1 MAHSKRP
8 RRLNYAVNKKW
19 PISWWKVGS
28 AISHYISLNKRV
40 KIEWETKW
48 LKNAF
53 EKVIVKLKKYWIN
66 PNKI

>member
-8 RRLNYAVNKKW
+8 RRLNYSVNKKW
-19 PISWWKVGS
+19 PITWWKVWN
-28 AISHYISLNKRV
+28 AISHYRKLRKRV
-40 KIEWETKW
+40 EIEWETKW

-53 EKVIVKLKKYWIN
+53 DIVLVKMKKYWIN